1 MRQGVWRGF
10 LLVAL
15 IIGALAM
22 GTAQAA
28 APYTDAQG
36 RFAFTMPDG
45 YLQETSPQVPASAS
59 IALFSSPGLPGA
71 RFNVTTV
78 DDPANAQANLDDLTA
93 QTVQQL
99 AQGFPD
105 IELWTQGI
113 VNAKVGSAD
122 AREYVFRGTPSDTQ
136 SRVRG
141 AMLVALKGTTAYTI
155 LFTANDGDFDKMA
168 DQCTSVLSTFAFTGE
183 QPAAAGSGNIPT
195 GPTATPRNIITGGG

>member
-1 MRQGVWRGF
+1 MRHGVWKWF

-15 IIGALAM
+15 IVGVMAM

-28 APYTDAQG
+28 APYADGQG

-45 YLQETSPQVPASAS
+45 YVQEMSPQVPTGVSTAN
-59 IALFSSPGLPGA
+59 FSSPGLPGA

-78 DDPANAQANLDDLTA
+78 DDPSNAQASLDDLTG
-93 QTVQQL
+93 QTLQELSQ
-99 AQGFPD
+99 AFPD
-105 IELWTQGI
+105 ITLWTQGI

-122 AREYVFRGTPSDTQ
+122 AREYVFRGTVPNTQ

-155 LFTANDGDFDKMA
+155 LFSANDGDFDKMA
-168 DQCTSVLSTFAFTGE
+168 DQCTPVLATFAFTGE
-183 QPAAAGSGNIPT
+183 QPAAAGAGNVPT
-195 GPTATPRNIITGGG
+195 GPTATPKNIITGGG